1 MKTLC
6 SLILL
11 PSLTLPCAASC
22 SLDDAIG
29 YTLVAKKKVMGFV
42 ENDRRDDSFSGC
54 KFGRVLVFDDNTG
67 VRCTGYTYHYAIRP
81 AAYIFSNSYSLK
93 LCIDGYWFGATRIH

>member
-22 SLDDAIG
+22 NLDDVVG

-42 ENDRRDDSFSGC
+42 ENDKRDDSFSGC
-54 KFGRVLVFDDNTG
+54 KLGRTLIFDDNTG
-67 VRCTGYTYHYAIRP
+67 VRCTGYTYHYATRP
-81 AAYIFSNSYSLK
+81 TAYIFINSYSLK
-93 LCIDGYWFGATRIH
+93 LCIDGYWFDATRIH